1 MRLLIFKSNK
11 RGRSLLV
18 HRVRRLAGSALACRW
33 DRGKA
38 EGKSAPRRS
47 LAVTGKER
55 LALLPSDNGGE
66 EIDLSRELAGEGD
79 EEDMYWQGMDLME

>member
-1 MRLLIFKSNK
+1 
-11 RGRSLLV
+11 
-18 HRVRRLAGSALACRW
+18 
-33 DRGKA
+33 
-38 EGKSAPRRS
+38 